1 MAYLQQAS
9 NNQKAVTMGAVAAIH
24 AIAIYAVVSGLAVS
38 VVPVIRETFTGINI
52 PQPKP
57 KETPPPP
64 DRTAKEVDTTAK
76 PVEFEQAIP
85 PVGGNPLA
93 PLDLGPTGGEIGAGG
108 GDIGGVEFP
117 TPPKPEPRFT
127 AKGPKARGNAANW
140 VRQEDYPSRAI
151 SSGLEGMTR
160 VRLTVAAN
168 GRVTDCAVTTS
179 SGHDILDAA
188 ACARLTDRARFDPA
202 TDTSGQ
208 TAAGTYNTSVRWQL
222 PE

>member
-38 VVPVIRETFTGINI
+38 VIRDPVKILTSTNI
-52 PQPKP
+52 
-57 KETPPPP
+57 KEKEKDPPPP
-64 DRTAKEVDTTAK
+64 PRQQDTK
-76 PVEFEQAIP
+76 PIDMTVKPQVESP
-85 PVGGNPLA
+85 PLPPLGNPLP

-108 GDIGGVEFP
+108 GEIAHVEFP
-117 TPPKPEPRFT
+117 TPPPPAPKFS
-127 AKGPKARGNAANW
+127 AKGPKARGNSGNW

-151 SSGLEGMTR
+151 SSGLEGLTR
-160 VRLTVAAN
+160 VRLTVGTN
-168 GRVTDCAVTTS
+168 GRVADCAVTTS

-188 ACARLTDRARFDPA
+188 SCEWLTKRARFDPA

-208 TAAGTYNTSVRWQL
+208 AAAGTFNTSVRWQL
-222 PE
+222 PQ

>member
-24 AIAIYAVVSGLAVS
+24 AIAIYAVVSGLAVKI
-38 VVPVIRETFTGINI
+38 VPIIEDRIIGIHVK
-52 PQPKP
+52 QPKKP
-57 KETPPPP
+57 KPPPP
-64 DRTAKEVDTTAK
+64 ETVKERVEMKAK

-108 GDIGGVEFP
+108 GDIAHVEFP

-140 VRQEDYPSRAI
+140 VRESDYPTVAI
-151 SSGLEGMTR
+151 RQELEGLTR
-160 VRLTVAAN
+160 VKLEVSTA
-168 GRVTDCAVTTS
+168 GRVTDCVVTAS
-179 SGHDILDAA
+179 SGHEVLDNA
-188 ACARLTDRARFDPA
+188 ACAKLIERGRFNPA